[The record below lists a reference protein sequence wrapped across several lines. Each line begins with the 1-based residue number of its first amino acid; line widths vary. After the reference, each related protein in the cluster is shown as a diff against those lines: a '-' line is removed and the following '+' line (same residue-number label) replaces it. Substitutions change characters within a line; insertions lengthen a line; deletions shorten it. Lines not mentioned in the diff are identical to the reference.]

1 MAEALVIV
9 LLAGLVLV
17 GVAIGRGCARRAS
30 YEATLARVHP
40 ELARTLPRHGAGF
53 GEVAARAGDLATSP
67 APRQLGDQVV
77 HG

>member
-1 MAEALVIV
+1 MAEALLI
-9 LLAGLVLV
+9 LLLVGLVLA
-17 GVAIGRGCARRAS
+17 GVTIGRGCARRAS

-40 ELARTLPRHGAGF
+40 DLARTLPRHGPGL
-53 GEVAARAGDLATSP
+53 GEVAARAVDLATSP